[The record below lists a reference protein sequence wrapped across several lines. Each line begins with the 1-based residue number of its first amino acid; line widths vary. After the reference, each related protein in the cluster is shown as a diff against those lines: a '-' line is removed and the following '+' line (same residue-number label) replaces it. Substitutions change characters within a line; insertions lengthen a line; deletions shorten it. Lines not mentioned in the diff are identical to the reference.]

1 MVLPVSRW
9 VGFVQRLLT
18 WAVFILGL
26 ALGFVG
32 WFVGLFGFFFF
43 PLQVKCRAWQCPK
56 GEDRCAKGC

>member
-1 MVLPVSRW
+1 MVLPVSRR

-32 WFVGLFGFFFF
+32 WFVGLFGFFFS
-43 PLQVKCRAWQCPK
+43 LCR
-56 GEDRCAKGC
+56 